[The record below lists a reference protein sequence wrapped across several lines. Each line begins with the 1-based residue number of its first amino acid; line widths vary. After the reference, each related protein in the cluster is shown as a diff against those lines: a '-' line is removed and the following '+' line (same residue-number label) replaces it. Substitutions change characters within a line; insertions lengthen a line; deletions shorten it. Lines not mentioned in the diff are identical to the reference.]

1 MYTGIRKNITND
13 GSSVGVDMKKKFGV
27 IGVIAIVVLLI
38 GALLIGTY
46 NGLVGEREKVTKAF
60 SDVKVQYQRRADLV
74 DNLVNTVKG
83 SANFE
88 QTTLTNVT
96 EARAKVGKMTI
107 DASSSQE
114 QIKQYVEAQN
124 QMTGSLSRL
133 IAVAENYPDLKTTAA
148 FRDLMVQLEGTE
160 NRIAVARS
168 DYNEIAR
175 PYNTRVQTFPT
186 SIVAGIFGFSKQA
199 YFESASGTENAPKVN
214 FGTK

>member
-1 MYTGIRKNITND
+1 
-13 GSSVGVDMKKKFGV
+13 MKKKFGV
-27 IGVIAIVVLLI
+27 IGVIAVVVVLI

-124 QMTGSLSRL
+124 QMTGSADCSCRELSR
-133 IAVAENYPDLKTTAA
+133 PKD
-148 FRDLMVQLEGTE
+148 D
-160 NRIAVARS
+160 RS
-168 DYNEIAR
+168 L
-175 PYNTRVQTFPT
+175 
-186 SIVAGIFGFSKQA
+186 S
-199 YFESASGTENAPKVN
+199 
-214 FGTK
+214 